1 MKKGEGKSGGPEGDG
16 SATVQEPDAGDGQ
29 PVRLQKYLAMCGAA
43 SRRGAEPLIAAGRVR
58 INGAVVTNPATPV
71 KPGDSV
77 ELDGEPVGRQAH
89 RYVLLHKP
97 LGTVCTRSDP
107 QGRRTIYT
115 LLPPEF
121 GHLAYVGRLDINTDG
136 VLLLTN
142 DGTLTYRLTRPEFEV
157 ERDYEATVRG
167 RVKPDKIA
175 PLMQGIREEGELMV
189 ARSAQVVLTT
199 PYSTVVAVKLTEGKN
214 REVRRMLESL
224 GLVVVRL
231 TRVRFAGL
239 EVGDLAPGDF
249 RELTE
254 DEVKGLKQQ
263 SGVSC

>member
-1 MKKGEGKSGGPEGDG
+1 
-16 SATVQEPDAGDGQ
+16 VPDADDGR
-29 PVRLQKYLAMCGAA
+29 PARIQKFLALCGAA

-58 INGAVVTNPATPV
+58 INGVVVTNPATPV
-71 KPGDSV
+71 GPGDLV
-77 ELDGEPVGRQAH
+77 ELDGVPVGPREH

-97 LGTVCTRSDP
+97 LGTVCTRFDP
-107 QGRRTIYT
+107 QRRRTIYE
-115 LLPPEF
+115 LLPPDW

-167 RVKPDKIA
+167 KVRPEVLA
-175 PLMQGIREEGELMV
+175 PLLQGIRDEGELMV
-189 ARSAQVVLTT
+189 ARSACIVSTT
-199 PYSTVVAVKLTEGKN
+199 PYSTIVAVKLTEGKN
-214 REVRRMLESL
+214 REVRRMLEAL

-231 TRVRFAGL
+231 TRVRFAGI

-249 RELTE
+249 RELAPE
-254 DEVKGLKQQ
+254 EVEMLRRACQPVACPSRPPHSRGP
-263 SGVSC
+263 

>member
-1 MKKGEGKSGGPEGDG
+1 MGAQKGGLGPGDNG
-16 SATVQEPDAGDGQ
+16 TLQSPDAG
-29 PVRLQKYLAMCGAA
+29 PVRLQKFLAECGAA

-58 INGAVVTNPATPV
+58 INDVVVTNPAAPV
-71 KPGDSV
+71 GPGDRV
-77 ELDGEPVGRQAH
+77 ELDGQPVGRQEH

-97 LGTVCTRSDP
+97 TGTVCTRSDP
-107 QGRRTIYT
+107 QGRSTIYA
-115 LLPPEF
+115 LLPPDW

-142 DGTLTYRLTRPEFEV
+142 DGTLTYRLTRPEFKV

-167 RVKPDKIA
+167 RTLPSVLA
-175 PLMQGIREEGELMV
+175 PLMQGIEEEGERMV
-189 ARSAQVVLTT
+189 ARSARVVRTT
-199 PYSTVVAVKLTEGKN
+199 PYSTVVAVTLTEGKN

-239 EVGDLAPGDF
+239 DVNDLAPGDF
-249 RELTE
+249 RELSIA
-254 DEVKGLKQQ
+254 EVRKLRQQCGLP
-263 SGVSC
+263 C